1 MNDRSFSSF
10 RWFLETHFHRSIH
23 HLCIGT
29 YILLGNR
36 VARIEG
42 TSYTEV
48 EDLLDNYQFQNTKLD
63 LFSEAGEAPWGDG
76 KIRDPMKTP
85 RTTARFLP
93 GYDWDKDK
101 GFFDD
106 AADKAST
113 DFEDQY
119 GNWLP
124 NIEDE

>member
-1 MNDRSFSSF
+1 MNCESFSSF
-10 RWFLETHFHRSIH
+10 RWFLETHFHCSI
-23 HLCIGT
+23 T
-29 YILLGNR
+29 SLGNR
-36 VARIEG
+36 VARVEG

-48 EDLLDNYQFQNTKLD
+48 EELLVNYQFQNTKLD

-85 RTTARFLP
+85 RTTGRFLP

-106 AADKAST
+106 AADKAAS
-113 DFEDQY
+113 DFEDQF

-124 NIEDE
+124 NTQDE